1 MKDILNTLVESVNEV
16 FRANTAKQNQWIEFM
31 LREKVV
37 PPIKGEITKGK
48 IRWRGL
54 ALIHYPLESEPLC
67 GNTFTAIHTIGIE
80 QRGLPVM
87 WTEAEFEEWKTK
99 NQGN

>member
-16 FRANTAKQNQWIEFM
+16 FRANAVKRDQWIEFM

-54 ALIHYPLESEPLC
+54 ALIYYPLEEPLC
-67 GNTFTAIHTIGIE
+67 GNTFTAISTIGME
-80 QRGLPVM
+80 QRGLPLKY
-87 WTEAEFEEWKTK
+87 TEAEFEEWKTK